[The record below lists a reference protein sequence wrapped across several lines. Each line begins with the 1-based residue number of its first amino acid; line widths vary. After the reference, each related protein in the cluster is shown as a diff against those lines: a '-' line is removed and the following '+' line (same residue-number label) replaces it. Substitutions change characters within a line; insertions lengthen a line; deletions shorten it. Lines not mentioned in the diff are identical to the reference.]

1 MPTPPPPPPPAG
13 DPAPPQ
19 GPRPRPY
26 GSVRLAAPVA
36 AVAPPVTG
44 PRAAAAG
51 HWPYGSVRLPLL
63 SIAALRAGRRR
74 SG

>member
-1 MPTPPPPPPPAG
+1 MPTPPPPPAG
-13 DPAPPQ
+13 ESPTP
-19 GPRPRPY
+19 GSPRPRPY

-36 AVAPPVTG
+36 AVPPPAGT
-44 PRAAAAG
+44 RAAAAG